1 MVTSEL
7 FLSNVLL
14 LFPLFGLPF
23 QRLISRSLGMSAA
36 TATATTA
43 LQESVRISIPRYF
56 LRGQGKDEHFEFEV
70 KVTTAVWSSLSS
82 LFPSLML

>member
-1 MVTSEL
+1 
-7 FLSNVLL
+7 
-14 LFPLFGLPF
+14 
-23 QRLISRSLGMSAA
+23 MSAA
-36 TATATTA
+36 AATGTAA

>member
-7 FLSNVLL
+7 LLSNVLL

-36 TATATTA
+36 AATGTAA